1 MGSWD
6 GAIHVAG
13 RQDDDKTASYHFL
26 PGSYRSLR
34 RIRDS
39 YSGRIWN
46 RKKEKFFDVIDKMAE
61 DAMASGSPS
70 NTRKD
75 LTVEDLK
82 KIYKALW

>member
-1 MGSWD
+1 MKICLD
-6 GAIHVAG
+6 AG
-13 RQDDDKTASYHFL
+13 HQ
-26 PGSYRSLR
+26 
-34 RIRDS
+34 
-39 YSGRIWN
+39 GRYNQSPADHRYYESVMVWKLHLLQKKYLEEYGIE
-46 RKKEKFFDVIDKMAE
+46 KEKFFDVIDKMAE